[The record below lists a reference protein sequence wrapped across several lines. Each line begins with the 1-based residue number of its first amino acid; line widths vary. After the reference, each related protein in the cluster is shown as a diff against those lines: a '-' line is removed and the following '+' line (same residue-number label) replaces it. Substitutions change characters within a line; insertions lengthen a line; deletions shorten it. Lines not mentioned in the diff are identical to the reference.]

1 LAVVAVQQ
9 ITLVVHQV
17 VATVLKQSVQQL
29 RDKEILVPEETMVV
43 LMFGPVA
50 VAVEQVLQVVQ
61 VPQLQV
67 EMVVQEQHGLQDSQL
82 QLQLRLH

>member
-1 LAVVAVQQ
+1 
-9 ITLVVHQV
+9 
-17 VATVLKQSVQQL
+17 
-29 RDKEILVPEETMVV
+29 
-43 LMFGPVA
+43 MFGPVA